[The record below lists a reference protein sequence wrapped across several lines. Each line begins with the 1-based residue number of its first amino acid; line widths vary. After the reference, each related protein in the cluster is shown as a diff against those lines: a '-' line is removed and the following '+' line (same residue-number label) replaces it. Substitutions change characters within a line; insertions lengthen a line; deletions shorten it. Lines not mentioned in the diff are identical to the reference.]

1 MAETILRA
9 SLAEAGLD
17 GLVTLDSAGTGDWH
31 IGEPMSAQ
39 ARAALASR
47 GYDGSAHRARQ
58 FRPSWLTERDLVLAM
73 DARNLATLRRMAGAA
88 DRDRIR
94 LFGEVGGLGQGG
106 GGEIPDPYG
115 GSEADFRHVLELL
128 RSAAP
133 VIGVRLARLL
143 EPGPG
148 GQDRGGPDRAA
159 PAPAGPDRAAPA
171 PAGPDRAAPAPA
183 GPDPGPPGALT

>member
-1 MAETILRA
+1 MAESVLRA
-9 SLAEAGLD
+9 SLIEAGLD

-31 IGEPMSAQ
+31 IGEPMHQQ

-58 FRPSWLTERDLVLAM
+58 FRPSWLTERDLLLAM

-94 LFGEVGGLGQGG
+94 LFGEVGGLGQGDG
-106 GGEIPDPYG
+106 VEIPDPYG
-115 GSEADFRHVLELL
+115 GNEADYRHVLDLL
-128 RSAAP
+128 GSAAP
-133 VIGVRLARLL
+133 VIAARLARLL

-148 GQDRGGPDRAA
+148 GQDCGGQDRGGQDRGGQDRGGQGRVA
-159 PAPAGPDRAAPA
+159 PG
-171 PAGPDRAAPAPA
+171 PA
-183 GPDPGPPGALT
+183 GPDPGRSGAAT